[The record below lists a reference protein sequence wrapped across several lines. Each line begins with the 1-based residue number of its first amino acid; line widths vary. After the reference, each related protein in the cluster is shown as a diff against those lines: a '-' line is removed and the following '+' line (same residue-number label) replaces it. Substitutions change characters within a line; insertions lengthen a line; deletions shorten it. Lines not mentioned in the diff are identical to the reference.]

1 MERADGGSDDRRQS
15 VVVAGVVHVGE
26 ALRALVRR
34 GFDVLIHCRGGL
46 GRAGIIVARLL
57 VEFGTPPEK
66 AILAVRDVRPGA
78 IETCQ
83 QEEFVR
89 AVGPVPERTPS
100 TNANA
105 IRSRAIG
112 ALVGLG
118 VGDAV
123 GTTLEF
129 TRRDSYPRLTD
140 MIGGGPFRLK
150 PGEWT
155 DDTAMAL
162 ALADSLAER
171 GKLDPADLMDRFAAW
186 WREGRYS
193 CTGTCFDIGIT
204 TRSALSRFEQ
214 NGEPFAGSESP
225 DAAGNGSL
233 MRLSPVAIRYWNHEE
248 ALRSAAQ
255 DQSRTTHAAPST
267 IHACA
272 AFADVLADAIAGS
285 PGSVVFR
292 DRGEGLVSPIAEIM
306 NGSWRGKPRSE
317 IKASGYVAHTLEAAI
332 WSVARTTDFR
342 SAILSAANLGDDAET
357 TAAVAGQLAGAL
369 YGLDGI
375 PEDWLSRVAWR
386 DRMKSWAATL
396 FERSAQLEAT

>member
-1 MERADGGSDDRRQS
+1 MNHLKVAHLGAETEARDMAWLHLPIADVS
-15 VVVAGVVHVGE
+15 VPDGQFQKEWIDVGE
-26 ALRALVRR
+26 ALRALLRR

-46 GRAGIIVARLL
+46 GRAGTNVARLL

-89 AVGPVPERTPS
+89 AVRPVPERTPS

-112 ALVGLG
+112 ALVGLA

-140 MIGGGPFRLK
+140 MIGGGPFWLK

-171 GKLDPADLMDRFAAW
+171 GQLDPADLMDRFLAW

-204 TRSALSRFEQ
+204 TRSALGRFEQ

-233 MRLSPVAIRYWNHEE
+233 MRLSPVGTTRRRCGARRRIRVGPPTLPRRPFTPAPLSPTSWPT
-248 ALRSAAQ
+248 RSRAGGAASCSVIVAK
-255 DQSRTTHAAPST
+255 DWSPQS
-267 IHACA
+267 
-272 AFADVLADAIAGS
+272 
-285 PGSVVFR
+285 
-292 DRGEGLVSPIAEIM
+292 
-306 NGSWRGKPRSE
+306 PRSCM
-317 IKASGYVAHTLEAAI
+317 A
-332 WSVARTTDFR
+332 
-342 SAILSAANLGDDAET
+342 
-357 TAAVAGQLAGAL
+357 
-369 YGLDGI
+369 
-375 PEDWLSRVAWR
+375 P
-386 DRMKSWAATL
+386 
-396 FERSAQLEAT
+396 